1 MFLPGQGMERKLYAT
16 SFPITGTAIFRLTR
30 QLIDLRSQS
39 SQGYALFI
47 LTGGKGP
54 ARRGWVCM
62 IPSLKKHLSWLLPA
76 PEAAG

>member
-1 MFLPGQGMERKLYAT
+1 MFLPGQGTERKLYAM
-16 SFPITGTAIFRLTR
+16 SFPITGTAIFRLTQ

-54 ARRGWVCM
+54 GQEGMGLHDPELEETSFLA
-62 IPSLKKHLSWLLPA
+62 PSSP
-76 PEAAG
+76 